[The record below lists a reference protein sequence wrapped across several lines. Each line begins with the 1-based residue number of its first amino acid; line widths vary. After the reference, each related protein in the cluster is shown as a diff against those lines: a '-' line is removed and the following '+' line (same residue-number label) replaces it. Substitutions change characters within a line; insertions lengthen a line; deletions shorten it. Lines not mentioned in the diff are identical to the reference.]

1 MTSPSYD
8 ARLIPWTGANE
19 GKVLRAYKDPVGVIT
34 IGFGFT
40 WGSKVFRDWWTDE
53 RGGKLKLG
61 DRISEADAVYLLK
74 KTIDAEYAPPVVK
87 GAPAA
92 TPHAKAAAIDMLFNC
107 GIGAAK
113 WSWFKLLAA
122 GKVAASAERF
132 KVTGTT
138 AKGRRLPGL
147 VRRRAEGAA
156 IMEFNRWPAHIK
168 APRAMTVEAIR
179 KSSDWRL
186 GADDFSQGLKWLV
199 ELGYLAPGA
208 TGDEKLIT
216 SATRKFQGE
225 HPQLDMDGVLGRA
238 TLDQLQRVI
247 DLRRKAGGTTA
258 GGVVV
263 SGGGAADSTAQLSGY
278 GDWLLYAGAA
288 FLVIGLA
295 YLAWTYR
302 DEISVALKGPEKSG
316 RAVK

>member
-1 MTSPSYD
+1 MTSTPYD
-8 ARLIPWTGANE
+8 PRLIPWTGENE
-19 GKVLRAYKDPVGVIT
+19 GKVLRAYRCPAGKIT

-40 WGSKVFRDWWTDE
+40 WGSSRFREWWMTE
-53 RGGKLKLG
+53 RGQKLKLG
-61 DRISEADAVYLLK
+61 DRISEADAIYLLK
-74 KTIDAEYAPPVVK
+74 EAIDAEYAPPVLK
-87 GAPAA
+87 GAPDA

-107 GIGAAK
+107 GIGAAR

-122 GKVAASAERF
+122 GKVSASAERF

-168 APRAMTVEAIR
+168 APRAMTVEGLR
-179 KSSDWRL
+179 KSSGWRL

-208 TGDEKLIT
+208 TGDDKLIT
-216 SATRKFQGE
+216 AATRKFQGD

-238 TLDQLQRVI
+238 TLDQLQRII
-247 DLRRKAGGTTA
+247 DLRKKAGGTAA

-263 SGGGAADSTAQLSGY
+263 SGSGAADSTAQVSGY
-278 GDWLLYAGAA
+278 GDWLLYAGGA
-288 FLVIGLA
+288 FLLLGLA
-295 YLAWTYR
+295 WLAWTYR
-302 DEISVALKGPEKSG
+302 DEISIALKGPEKNG
-316 RAVK
+316 RAIK